1 MFILS
6 NLHCATFALCEILL
20 LLLPA
25 IIWVKCGRH
34 DIQSSVLL
42 CVYNIIC
49 DSPFVGVCA
58 KGSAQSRHTHTHREK
73 AKEDGP
79 VTPGL
84 LALSAYLLLLLL
96 LLVCVCE
103 SISF

>member
-34 DIQSSVLL
+34 DIISLIMRLQYYLRLAIRWCL
-42 CVYNIIC
+42 C
-49 DSPFVGVCA
+49 
-58 KGSAQSRHTHTHREK
+58 KGFGAIPTHTHT
-73 AKEDGP
+73 
-79 VTPGL
+79 
-84 LALSAYLLLLLL
+84 
-96 LLVCVCE
+96 
-103 SISF
+103 